1 MHCLYHE
8 SMKIIMEPLIA
19 AGKEGIELTNARGEV
34 VIGHPILACCVADYP
49 EQCLMSGAKY
59 NSCAKCYI
67 GKAQLGDP
75 PAKMAPAGSNHDQ
88 QPLQEQVT
96 LLQFTTQG
104 SLFPCK
110 LVPTT

>member
-1 MHCLYHE
+1 
-8 SMKIIMEPLIA
+8 MKIIMEPLIA

-59 NSCAKCYI
+59 NSCAKCYT

-75 PAKMAPAGSNHDQ
+75 LLEYWSGQGSNLG
-88 QPLQEQVT
+88 P
-96 LLQFTTQG
+96 
-104 SLFPCK
+104 SAI
-110 LVPTT
+110 